1 MFGVALGAN
10 LQTLDTTMAAVALTR
25 MQGALSAS
33 HDEITWVLTA
43 YLIGVAIVMP
53 LIGILINRFG
63 RKRLY
68 LTALVGFSSAAMA
81 AGMSDSLIE
90 LVVFRFLQGLFAATF
105 VPVAQS
111 FIFDAFRAEEQGQA
125 IGLLALGTMSGTM
138 IGPALGGYVS
148 EIHSWRWV
156 FYLDVPVALLSFVII
171 HRLAPKRLER
181 PPVQPLGLFGF
192 LILTVGLV
200 ALQFVLSRGGQL
212 DWFASTGIVTAASL
226 VVVAFYLFAVHT
238 AISTRPFIDPEIF
251 KNRNFSI
258 GLVLILFLGA
268 HWLVYLTLL
277 SPYLQTLAGYSVIST
292 GLALVPQGAAYAA
305 GSYVAGRLCNR
316 FNPSH
321 LVIAGFCGVGW
332 ANWQMSF
339 FTPNFSQEV
348 FYLVAVIHGLG
359 LGLIF
364 VPLTIITF
372 STMPTR
378 YKDVG
383 TGLYSLLR
391 NFGSS
396 LGASLA
402 VTHLV
407 RETQANHAALSTYVT
422 PYNEAM
428 RHLPLPKD
436 WNLGDPS
443 GLANL
448 DFEVTRQALILAY
461 ASDFRWLAASIGVAI
476 AAALFVRMPRRL
488 GTAVFET
495 ASTDE
500 GSSKVLHLPRR
511 AHHREPAGIARSG
524 MVRPSAASQ
533 ER

>member
-33 HDEITWVLTA
+33 HHEITWVLTA

-63 RKRLY
+63 RKHLY
-68 LTALVGFSSAAMA
+68 LTALVGFSAAAMG

-90 LVVFRFLQGLFAATF
+90 LVLFRFLQGLFSATF

-148 EIHSWRWV
+148 EFHSWRWI
-156 FYLDVPVALLSFVII
+156 FYLDVPIAILSFAII

-192 LILTVGLV
+192 MILTVGLV
-200 ALQFVLSRGGQL
+200 ALQFVLSRGGQM
-212 DWFASTGIVTAASL
+212 DWFASSGIITAAGL
-226 VVVAFYLFAVHT
+226 VVVTFYLFAVHT
-238 AISTRPFIDPEIF
+238 AISTRPFIDPDIF

-277 SPYLQTLAGYSVIST
+277 SPYLQTLADYSVIST

-305 GSYVAGRLCNR
+305 GSYVAGHLCNR

-321 LVIAGFCGVGW
+321 LVIAGFCAVGW

-339 FTPNFSQEV
+339 FTPNFSQDV

-359 LGLIF
+359 LGFIF
-364 VPLTIITF
+364 VPLTITTF
-372 STMPTR
+372 STLPTR
-378 YKDVG
+378 HKDVG
-383 TGLYSLLR
+383 TGLFSLLR

-407 RETQANHAALSTYVT
+407 RQIQSNHAALGTYVT

-428 RHLPLPKD
+428 RHVSLPKG

-448 DFEVTRQALILAY
+448 DLEVTRQAVILAY
-461 ASDFRWLAASIGVAI
+461 ASDFRWLAASTGIAI
-476 AAALFVRMPRRL
+476 VAALFVRMPRRL
-488 GTAVFET
+488 GAAIIEET
-495 ASTDE
+495 STGN
-500 GSSKVLHLPRR
+500 GSSNVLHLPQRAYQSESAKTIRFGMIRSSTSSRR
-511 AHHREPAGIARSG
+511 G
-524 MVRPSAASQ
+524 
-533 ER
+533 